1 MTQPDTAADARVFII
16 LGGGAAGYAAAQSLP
31 LNPYILGF
39 FLGSKNSSQSISPV
53 VSTTKPTVINANR
66 KFASRLYISSITTL
80 LKFYDAP
87 QGVSVSAF
95 GASRNSSLAIAI
107 SLII

>member
-66 KFASRLYISSITTL
+66 KFASRLYISSNTTL
-80 LKFYDAP
+80 LKFYAAEWMAR
-87 QGVSVSAF
+87 QR
-95 GASRNSSLAIAI
+95 ASGSGRVEHLALLAIH
-107 SLII
+107 L